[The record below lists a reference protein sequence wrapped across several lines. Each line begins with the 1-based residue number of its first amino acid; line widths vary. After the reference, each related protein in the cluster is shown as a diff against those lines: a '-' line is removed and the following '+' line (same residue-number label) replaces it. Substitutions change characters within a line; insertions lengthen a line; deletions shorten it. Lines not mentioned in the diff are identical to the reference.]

1 MTHAMAGYFSDNL
14 YDAPKREQ
22 AEWWRRR
29 AVHLQKDAQR
39 TSVAIREAIA
49 MAEKLD
55 REAET
60 E

>member
-1 MTHAMAGYFSDNL
+1 MAGYFSDNL